1 MVNRDWLKTS
11 VQNIYGSPSLA
22 CRWTNTGCKPAI
34 MTTRKNTSALHP
46 IPTLVT
52 VAHLWPN
59 NRIDLPYTRAL
70 NTHARYGK
78 GGWGVW
84 LKTDLVMTMS
94 NEVQGEHEWRSDTV
108 VNQRLNSR
116 KNLDYKWLSEQGVC
130 TRNLSYGAHTHCPL
144 PTPLIPNRS
153 TSEGTSAGPRWSL
166 ERNIFLYRSLCLIQ
180 TISDSKDCDF
190 KYCETKLNCYKY

>member
-1 MVNRDWLKTS
+1 MWHARHVYIVKKNQGLLFPGWIVGRQPGRQEKCCLIHYSLFLVDMVNRDWLKTS

-94 NEVQGEHEWRSDTV
+94 NEVQGEHEWRSD
-108 VNQRLNSR
+108 SS
-116 KNLDYKWLSEQGVC
+116 K
-130 TRNLSYGAHTHCPL
+130 
-144 PTPLIPNRS
+144 PTA
-153 TSEGTSAGPRWSL
+153 E
-166 ERNIFLYRSLCLIQ
+166 F
-180 TISDSKDCDF
+180 
-190 KYCETKLNCYKY
+190 